1 MTVMATRS
9 ALGAVGPTDAGV
21 STVSFSTSY
30 TEHKHTVVGMG
41 ARGFVVRLLQLAL
54 GGVAVDGVF
63 GTVTRD
69 RVVALQRSM
78 AQPSTGIVTPELWDV
93 LEARDFPFMRQR
105 ASVLRVGDTGPE
117 VLAVQRVLGVATTG
131 VYDLDTREAVKA
143 AQSQAGLASTGV
155 VASRTWSLFDRL
167 SA

>member
-1 MTVMATRS
+1 MATRS
-9 ALGAVGPTDAGV
+9 ALGGVGPTGAGV

-54 GGVAVDGVF
+54 GAVAVDGVF

-69 RVVALQRSM
+69 RVMALQRSM
-78 AQPSTGIVTPELWDV
+78 AQPATGIVTPELWDV
-93 LEARDFPFMRQR
+93 LEARDFPFVHQR
-105 ASVLRVGDTGPE
+105 ASVLRVGDSGPE
-117 VLAVQRVLGVATTG
+117 VIAVQRVLGVATTG

>member
-1 MTVMATRS
+1 MATRS
-9 ALGAVGPTDAGV
+9 PSGGGLPTDPGV

-30 TEHKHTVVGMG
+30 TQYKHLVVGMG

-54 GGVAVDGVF
+54 GGTAVDGVF
-63 GTVTRD
+63 GIVTRE

-78 AQPSTGIVTPELWDV
+78 AQPPTGVVTPALWDV
-93 LEARDFPFMRQR
+93 LEARDFPFVRQR
-105 ASVLRVGDTGPE
+105 ASVLRAGDSGPA

-131 VYDLDTREAVKA
+131 VYDVDTREAVKA
-143 AQSQAGLASTGV
+143 AQSRAGLASTGV